1 MQNDYRSADR
11 LSNLCDYA
19 LHTNMLSVV
28 TQYIKFDK
36 FNSANGHGRSMSL
49 TAVHNCRAHATLTFW
64 LLVRK
69 CKKKKLVK
77 HEKPTD
83 YIYIYSL
90 CMESRPS
97 LQELGTRPTD
107 QSFVFCCLEGWT
119 WSKKYENKK
128 IIMKI
133 VEAAFLINSQCRVE
147 PHDVRS
153 MSSEKSV
160 NGKLRKI
167 NRTHQIN
174 NQQAVSPKSHDQM
187 INLYRKQNENDRW
200 SSTNY
205 KRKWLSNNSS
215 INSRINNNFEFGHSS
230 INQWLKSDC
239 SHYSLKFQ

>member
-1 MQNDYRSADR
+1 MGMGEACRS
-11 LSNLCDYA
+11 LLCTTVV
-19 LHTNMLSVV
+19 HTQHSH
-28 TQYIKFDK
+28 
-36 FNSANGHGRSMSL
+36 SG
-49 TAVHNCRAHATLTFW
+49 CW
-64 LLVRK
+64 LENV
-69 CKKKKLVK
+69 KKKKLVK

-133 VEAAFLINSQCRVE
+133 VEAEFLINSQCRVE

-187 INLYRKQNENDRW
+187 INLYRKQNVNDRW

-239 SHYSLKFQ
+239 PHYSLKFQ

>member
-1 MQNDYRSADR
+1 MK
-11 LSNLCDYA
+11 NLR
-19 LHTNMLSVV
+19 
-28 TQYIKFDK
+28 I
-36 FNSANGHGRSMSL
+36 
-49 TAVHNCRAHATLTFW
+49 
-64 LLVRK
+64 
-69 CKKKKLVK
+69 
-77 HEKPTD
+77 
-83 YIYIYSL
+83 IYIYSL

-133 VEAAFLINSQCRVE
+133 VEAEFLINSQCRVE

-205 KRKWLSNNSS
+205 KRKWLSSNSS